1 MEQHD
6 EPVTLSLAGIAR
18 LAGVGRAAVSN
29 WRRRHSDFPKPVG
42 GTDASPMFSLADA
55 ESWLLR
61 HGKIDESSS
70 GWDRLWPRIEDL
82 GDRDGMAHLLA
93 SAGERLAI
101 PAMNPPCGAPEPS
114 AADRKLTDEVVR
126 LALRQSSKEAFAVL
140 LDRWHAVH
148 VRQLIATPRQL
159 ADTMVALA
167 AELRDDSAPVRR
179 VLDPACGMGS
189 LLAAS
194 GRRWSGQV
202 PPPALAGVDN
212 DAAVARLTR
221 ARLALEFPGCE
232 RHVQSGDTLLDAPL
246 RHASRADVVLSY
258 PPSNERAWGH
268 DELATDPRW
277 TYGTPPRTEPELA
290 WVQHCLSVL
299 EPGGVAV
306 LVLPPGVASRRA
318 GRRIRAGLV
327 RTGAVRA
334 VVALPPGSAPPHG
347 VGLHLWLLATP
358 REHSA
363 DEVTFVDAADC
374 RTTALTGRGMA
385 VDWDGLRERTVAAL
399 RGNDLPGVMRV
410 PTAELLSDGTDLT
423 PSRRTVTE
431 RSVGPVELRRA
442 WTGWDRALMDLDDAA
457 KAVRE
462 HEASAAA
469 PDDFGYIFV
478 GDLERSGALD
488 VMPGKVLADDL
499 IQQGAHAE
507 DALPVVTPWA
517 VRGEEPWV
525 AAAQAAELEAEGQ
538 GVLTSFGDV
547 VVVTAAGGFDVWV
560 ETAGPRLLG
569 AHTVRLRTDPAL
581 LDPFFLAACLSAP
594 GNDQRAGTRA
604 SSSSRVDVRRLR
616 VLRAPATQQR
626 RIGEVHRRLVR
637 FREAAADL
645 GRHGDALSA
654 MLSGLLA
661 QGRLTEE

>member
-1 MEQHD
+1 MEQQD
-6 EPVTLSLAGIAR
+6 EPVMLSLAGIAR

-29 WRRRHSDFPKPVG
+29 WRRRHSDFPEPVG
-42 GTDASPMFSLADA
+42 GTDASPMFSLTDT

-61 HGKIDESSS
+61 HSKIDESSG

-101 PAMNPPCGAPEPS
+101 PTMDPPPGAPEPGT
-114 AADRKLTDEVVR
+114 ADRSLADEVVR
-126 LALRQSSKEAFAVL
+126 LARRQSPEEAFAVL
-140 LDRWHAVH
+140 LDRWHALH
-148 VRQLIATPRQL
+148 VRQLIVSPRQL
-159 ADTMVALA
+159 ADTMVGLA
-167 AELRDDSAPVRR
+167 AELRDGSVPVRQ

-194 GRRWSGQV
+194 GRRWSGQES
-202 PPPALAGVDN
+202 PPVLAGVDN
-212 DAAVARLTR
+212 DAALARLTR
-221 ARLALEFPGCE
+221 ARLALEFPACE
-232 RHVQSGDTLLDAPL
+232 RHVRSADTLRDAPL

-258 PPSNERAWGH
+258 PPSNQRSWGH

-277 TYGTPPRTEPELA
+277 LYGVPPRTEPELA

-299 EPGGVAV
+299 APGGVAV

-327 RTGAVRA
+327 RTGSVRA
-334 VVALPPGSAPPHG
+334 VVALPPGSAAPHG
-347 VGLHLWLLATP
+347 VGLHLWLLTTP
-358 REHSA
+358 RERPGSG
-363 DEVTFVDAADC
+363 VSFIDAADC
-374 RTTALTGRGMA
+374 RTTALTGRGTA
-385 VDWDGLRERTVAAL
+385 VDWDGLRQRTVAAL
-399 RGNDLPGVMRV
+399 RGSDVPGATRV
-410 PTAELLSDGTDLT
+410 PAMELLSDDVDLT
-423 PSRRTVTE
+423 PSRRTVIE

-442 WTGWDRALMDLDDAA
+442 WGGWDNALMDVRDAA

-462 HEASAAA
+462 HEACVAA
-469 PDDFGYIFV
+469 PDDFDYTFV

-488 VMPGKVLADDL
+488 VTAGKALADDL
-499 IQQGAHAE
+499 IQQGARVE
-507 DALPVVTPWA
+507 GALHVVTPWV

-525 AAAQAAELEAEGQ
+525 SAAQVAGLEAEGQ
-538 GVLTSFGDV
+538 VVLTSFGDV

-560 ETAGPRLLG
+560 ETVGPRLLG
-569 AHTVRLRTDPAL
+569 AHTVRLRTDSAL
-581 LDPFFLAACLSAP
+581 LDPFFLAACLRAP

-616 VLRAPATQQR
+616 VLRAPTAQQR
-626 RIGEVHRRLVR
+626 RIGEAYRQLVR
-637 FREAAADL
+637 FRETVADL
-645 GRHGDALSA
+645 GRHGELLSA

-661 QGRLTEE
+661 QGRLTGE

>member
-1 MEQHD
+1 MEQQD

-29 WRRRHSDFPKPVG
+29 WRRRHSDFPDPVG
-42 GTDASPMFSLADA
+42 GTDASPLFSLTDA

-70 GWDRLWPRIEDL
+70 GWGRLWPRIEDL

-101 PAMNPPCGAPEPS
+101 PTMEAPPEAPGPGATDLRL
-114 AADRKLTDEVVR
+114 ADEIVR
-126 LALRQSSKEAFAVL
+126 LARRQSPAEAFTVL

-148 VRQLIATPRQL
+148 VRQLTVTPRQL

-167 AELRDDSAPVRR
+167 AELHDGSTPVRR

-194 GRRWSGQV
+194 GRRWSDQV
-202 PPPALAGVDN
+202 PPLVLAGVDS
-212 DAAVARLTR
+212 DAALARLTR
-221 ARLALEFPGCE
+221 ARLALEFPDCE
-232 RHVQSGDTLLDAPL
+232 RHVQSADTMRDAPL
-246 RHASRADVVLSY
+246 PQASRADVVLSY
-258 PPSNERAWGH
+258 PPSNERSWGH
-268 DELATDPRW
+268 SELATDPRW
-277 TYGTPPRTEPELA
+277 VYGVPPRTEPELA

-299 EPGGVAV
+299 EPKGVAV

-327 RTGAVRA
+327 RSGAVRA

-347 VGLHLWLLATP
+347 VGLHLWLLVTP
-358 REHSA
+358 RERPGN
-363 DEVTFVDAADC
+363 EVTFVDAADC
-374 RTTALTGRGMA
+374 RTTALTGRGTA

-399 RGNDLPGVMRV
+399 RGSAVPGTTRV
-410 PTAELLSDGTDLT
+410 PVMELLSDDTDLT

-442 WTGWDRALMDLDDAA
+442 WAGWDKALMDVDDAA
-457 KAVRE
+457 KAVRD
-462 HEASAAA
+462 HEVGAAV
-469 PDDFGYIFV
+469 PDDLSYTVV

-488 VMPGKVLADDL
+488 VTAGKAVADDL
-499 IQQGAHAE
+499 IQQGTRAE
-507 DALPVVTPWA
+507 GALCVVTPWA

-525 AAAQAAELEAEGQ
+525 AAAQAAGLEDEGQ

-581 LDPFFLAACLSAP
+581 LDPFFLAACLRAP
-594 GNDQRAGTRA
+594 GNDQRAGIRA
-604 SSSSRVDVRRLR
+604 SATSRVDVRRLR
-616 VLRAPATQQR
+616 VLRATMAQQR
-626 RIGEVHRRLVR
+626 RIGEAYRQLKR
-637 FREAAADL
+637 FREAVADL
-645 GRHGDALSA
+645 DRNGELLSA
-654 MLSGLLA
+654 TLSGLLA
-661 QGRLTEE
+661 QGRLTGD

>member
-1 MEQHD
+1 MEQQD

-29 WRRRHSDFPKPVG
+29 WRRRHSDFPEPVG
-42 GTDASPMFSLADA
+42 GTDASPMFSLTDA

-61 HGKIDESSS
+61 HAKIDESSS

-82 GDRDGMAHLLA
+82 GDRDGMAHLIA

-101 PAMNPPCGAPEPS
+101 PMLEPPPGAPEPS
-114 AADRKLTDEVVR
+114 TANRRLADEVVR
-126 LALRQSSKEAFAVL
+126 LARRQSPEEAFAVL

-148 VRQLIATPRQL
+148 VRQLTVSPRQL
-159 ADTMVALA
+159 VDVMVALA
-167 AELRDDSAPVRR
+167 AELHDDSAPVRR

-194 GRRWSGQV
+194 GRRWSGQA
-202 PPPALAGVDN
+202 PPPVLAGVDN

-221 ARLALEFPGCE
+221 ARLALEFPDCE
-232 RHVQSGDTLLDAPL
+232 RHVESADTLRDARL
-246 RHASRADVVLSY
+246 SHASRADVVLSY
-258 PPSNERAWGH
+258 PPSNERSWGH
-268 DELATDPRW
+268 SELATDPRW
-277 TYGTPPRTEPELA
+277 VYGLPPRTEPELA

-306 LVLPPGVASRRA
+306 LILPPGVASRRA

-358 REHSA
+358 REHPGN
-363 DEVTFVDAADC
+363 EVIFIDAADC
-374 RTTALTGRGMA
+374 RTTALTGRGTA

-399 RGNDLPGVMRV
+399 RGSDVPGVTRV
-410 PTAELLSDGTDLT
+410 SAIELFSDETDLT

-431 RSVGPVELRRA
+431 RSVGSVELRRA
-442 WTGWDRALMDLDDAA
+442 WAGWDKALMDVEDAA

-462 HEASAAA
+462 HEPGAAA
-469 PDDFGYIFV
+469 PDDSGYTFV
-478 GDLERSGALD
+478 GDLERSSALS
-488 VMPGKVLADDL
+488 VTVGKALADDL
-499 IQQGAHAE
+499 IQHGGRAD
-507 DALPVVTPWA
+507 DALYVVTPWA

-525 AAAQAAELEAEGQ
+525 PAAQAAGLEAEGQ

-569 AHTVRLRTDPAL
+569 VHTVRLRTDPAL
-581 LDPFFLAACLSAP
+581 LDPFFLAACLRAP

-616 VLRAPATQQR
+616 VLRAGTAQQR
-626 RIGEVHRRLVR
+626 RIGEAYRQLVR
-637 FREAAADL
+637 FQETVAVL
-645 GRHGDALSA
+645 GRRGELLSA

-661 QGRLTEE
+661 QGRLTGE

>member
-1 MEQHD
+1 MEQQD

-29 WRRRHSDFPKPVG
+29 WRRRHSDFPEPVG
-42 GTDASPMFSLADA
+42 GTDASPMFSLVDA

-101 PAMNPPCGAPEPS
+101 PPMNPPHGAPEPGT
-114 AADRKLTDEVVR
+114 ADRRLADEVVR
-126 LALRQSSKEAFAVL
+126 LAGRQSPEEAFAVL

-148 VRQLIATPRQL
+148 VRQLIVSPRQL
-159 ADTMVALA
+159 ADTMVTLA
-167 AELRDDSAPVRR
+167 AELRGGSAPVRR

-202 PPPALAGVDN
+202 PPPVLAGVDN

-221 ARLALEFPGCE
+221 ARLGLEFPDCE
-232 RHVQSGDTLLDAPL
+232 RHVRSADTLRDAAL
-246 RHASRADVVLSY
+246 EHASSADVILSY
-258 PPSNERAWGH
+258 PPSNERSWGH
-268 DELATDPRW
+268 EELVTDPRW
-277 TYGTPPRTEPELA
+277 MYGLPPRTEPELA

-347 VGLHLWLLATP
+347 VGLHLWLLAKP
-358 REHSA
+358 GEHPA
-363 DEVTFVDAADC
+363 DEVTFIDVADC
-374 RTTALTGRGMA
+374 RTTALTGRGTA

-399 RGNDLPGVMRV
+399 RGSDVPGVTRV
-410 PTAELLSDGTDLT
+410 PTMELLSDETELT

-442 WTGWDRALMDLDDAA
+442 WAGWDKALMDVDDAA
-457 KAVRE
+457 KGVHE

-469 PDDFGYIFV
+469 PDVFGYTVV

-488 VMPGKVLADDL
+488 VTAGKAVADDL
-499 IQQGAHAE
+499 IQQGARAE
-507 DALPVVTPWA
+507 GALCVVTPWA
-517 VRGEEPWV
+517 VQGEEPWV
-525 AAAQAAELEAEGQ
+525 DAAQAAGLEAEGQ

-581 LDPFFLAACLSAP
+581 LDPFFLAACLRAP

-604 SSSSRVDVRRLR
+604 SSTSRVDVRRLR
-616 VLRAPATQQR
+616 VLRAPMVQQR
-626 RIGEVHRRLVR
+626 RIGEVYRQLVR
-637 FREAAADL
+637 FREAVADL
-645 GRHGDALSA
+645 DRHGELLSA

-661 QGRLTEE
+661 QGRLTGE

>member
-1 MEQHD
+1 MEQQD

-29 WRRRHSDFPKPVG
+29 WRRRHSDFPDPVG
-42 GTDASPMFSLADA
+42 GTDASPLFSLTDA

-82 GDRDGMAHLLA
+82 GDRDGMAHLVA

-101 PAMNPPCGAPEPS
+101 PTMEPPPGAPELGT
-114 AADRKLTDEVVR
+114 ADRRLADEAVR
-126 LALRQSSKEAFAVL
+126 LARRQSPEEAFAVL

-148 VRQLIATPRQL
+148 VRQLTVSPRRL

-167 AELRDDSAPVRR
+167 TELRDTSAPVRR

-189 LLAAS
+189 LLASS
-194 GRRWSGQV
+194 GRQWSGQV
-202 PPPALAGVDN
+202 PGPVLTGVDN
-212 DAAVARLTR
+212 DAAVARLAR
-221 ARLALEFPGCE
+221 ARLALEFPDCE
-232 RHVQSGDTLLDAPL
+232 RHVQQADALRDAPL

-258 PPSNERAWGH
+258 PPSNERSWGH
-268 DELATDPRW
+268 SELATDPRW
-277 TYGTPPRTEPELA
+277 VYGVPPRTEPELA

-334 VVALPPGSAPPHG
+334 VIGLPPGSAPPHG

-358 REHSA
+358 RELPG
-363 DEVTFVDAADC
+363 DEVIFVDAADC
-374 RTTALTGRGMA
+374 RTTALTGRGTA

-399 RGNDLPGVMRV
+399 RGSDVPGVTRV
-410 PTAELLSDGTDLT
+410 SAMELLSNETDLT
-423 PSRRTVTE
+423 PSRHTVIE
-431 RSVGPVELRRA
+431 RPVGPVELRRA
-442 WTGWDRALMDLDDAA
+442 WTGWDKAVMDVEDAA

-462 HEASAAA
+462 HEADAAA
-469 PDDFGYIFV
+469 PDEFGYTFV

-488 VMPGKVLADDL
+488 VTAGKALADDL
-499 IQQGAHAE
+499 IQQGGRAK
-507 DALPVVTPWA
+507 DALYVVTPWA

-525 AAAQAAELEAEGQ
+525 LAAQAAGLEAEGQ

-560 ETAGPRLLG
+560 ETASPRLLG
-569 AHTVRLRTDPAL
+569 SHTVRLRTDPAL
-581 LDPFFLAACLSAP
+581 LDPFFLAACLGAP

-604 SSSSRVDVRRLR
+604 SSASRVDVRRLR
-616 VLRAPATQQR
+616 VLRAPTVQQR
-626 RIGEVHRRLVR
+626 RIGEIYRQLVR
-637 FREAAADL
+637 FREAVADL
-645 GRHGDALSA
+645 GRHGEQLSV
-654 MLSGLLA
+654 MLSGPLA
-661 QGRLTEE
+661 QGRLTGK

>member
-1 MEQHD
+1 MEQQD
-6 EPVTLSLAGIAR
+6 ELITLSLAGIAR

-29 WRRRHSDFPKPVG
+29 WRRRRSDFPEPVG
-42 GTDASPMFSLADA
+42 GTDASPLFSLADA

-93 SAGERLAI
+93 WAGERLAT
-101 PAMNPPCGAPEPS
+101 PAMNPPHGAPKPGATEERL
-114 AADRKLTDEVVR
+114 ADEIVG
-126 LALRQSSKEAFAVL
+126 LALRQSPREAFAVL

-148 VRQLIATPRQL
+148 VRQLIVTPRQL

-167 AELRDDSAPVRR
+167 AELRDHSAPVRR

-194 GRRWSGQV
+194 GRRWSGQL

-221 ARLALEFPGCE
+221 ARLALEFAGYE
-232 RHVQSGDTLLDAPL
+232 RHVQAADTMLDAPL
-246 RHASRADVVLSY
+246 RHASCADVVLSY
-258 PPSNERAWGH
+258 PPSNERSWGH

-277 TYGTPPRTEPELA
+277 RYGAPPRTEPELA

-299 EPGGVAV
+299 EPGGAAV
-306 LVLPPGVASRRA
+306 LVLPPSVASRRA

-327 RTGAVRA
+327 RNGVVRA

-347 VGLHLWLLATP
+347 VGLHLWLLAAP
-358 REHSA
+358 REVPA
-363 DEVTFVDAADC
+363 GEVIFVDAADC

-399 RGNDLPGVMRV
+399 RGSDLPGVTRV
-410 PTAELLSDGTDLT
+410 PTAELLGEETDLT

-442 WTGWDRALMDLDDAA
+442 WSGWDKALMDMDDAA
-457 KAVRE
+457 KGVRGQE
-462 HEASAAA
+462 TSPVV
-469 PDDFGYIFV
+469 PDNFGYTFV

-488 VMPGKVLADDL
+488 VTPGKVLADDL
-499 IQQGAHAE
+499 IQQGAPAD
-507 DALPVVTPWA
+507 DALRVVTPWA
-517 VRGEEPWV
+517 TRGEEPWV
-525 AAAQAAELEAEGQ
+525 AAAQAAELDAEGL

-547 VVVTAAGGFDVWV
+547 VVVTASGEFDVWV

-581 LDPFFLAACLSAP
+581 LDPFFLAACLNAP

-616 VLRAPATQQR
+616 VLCAPSAQQR
-626 RIGEVHRRLVR
+626 RIGEVYRRLVR
-637 FREAAADL
+637 FREAVADL
-645 GRHGDALSA
+645 GRHGDVLSG

-661 QGRLTEE
+661 QGRLTRE